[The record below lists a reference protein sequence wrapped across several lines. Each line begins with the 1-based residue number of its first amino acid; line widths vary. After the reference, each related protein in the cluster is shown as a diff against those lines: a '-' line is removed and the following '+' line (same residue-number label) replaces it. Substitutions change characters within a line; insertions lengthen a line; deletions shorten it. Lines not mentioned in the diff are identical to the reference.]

1 MRQKIALTDA
11 RPGCNCRPGV
21 LYFSYMKQGVMTML
35 KRLIA
40 LLGVALI
47 LFSCVACSSN
57 ESERHHHRD
66 DDGDDREALPDVETF
81 EITKAFENAMDESLI
96 LLIDSNLCYVSGE
109 RTEINGVAPCY
120 IGEYLFLPV
129 IFVAESLG
137 AEFST
142 DGEVI
147 TVNYGDITVEIPL
160 SGESLTVNGE
170 EVELELGTVTLEYG
184 TLVPAED
191 YCAALEEELMVDDGL
206 ILIGDGLSD
215 AVATV
220 PEEGVNMAF
229 SAIRADLNPV
239 AAAISAGGVYSGDAT
254 YADRCQYGETI
265 TIDVDIV
272 PCQSEYGDLVG
283 RAGSLYVED
292 LVVTPSDALPGGH
305 KVTMTVYNC
314 QGYTYGSVEVYDKND
329 QLVEFERV
337 TPYQGAKDSV
347 VGLVTDAAIIA
358 KDMYQAITDPNL
370 EYQDYRS
377 ETMSSRN
384 EITVNVPE
392 GGYIFITMNPFY
404 SDYVALYNAVHTYVQ
419 LASASK
425 TVVEALTDA
434 DLDSAAFQQQLV
446 DYLVEKIL
454 PDPVAVAEI
463 ASEFQYF
470 VMDTDDSYKPWEFGS
485 VVESKAAGLMTIFE
499 NADFDINKAM
509 QDLVKDILSDAVD
522 KGLETFVTAVVPVT
536 EIAFDS
542 WKYSTE
548 ASNLVCLF
556 MDLKYCAGTG
566 GLIIEVCDWRT
577 AYANVLRSAPEDTN
591 SFAVYYHLGYL
602 NDDCVPEMFVIHN
615 GSHYGSY
622 VEIYS
627 YQNRQVESIVDFYG
641 EKNIAVAY
649 GVMYYFE
656 FANTVLTG
664 NLHMGYSST
673 TYREVI
679 YNQLCTVH
687 LFCDDYQ
694 AGGSE
699 ATYND
704 QPVTQRVYEQLMH
717 DVAAEYGEE
726 IQASN
731 DFEVSE
737 DGIREGLNR

>member
-1 MRQKIALTDA
+1 
-11 RPGCNCRPGV
+11 
-21 LYFSYMKQGVMTML
+21 ML

-40 LLGVALI
+40 LLGTALI
-47 LFSCVACSSN
+47 LLSCVACTAP
-57 ESERHHHRD
+57 ESGRRHDRD
-66 DDGDDREALPDVETF
+66 DDDDREDLPDVETF
-81 EITKAFENAMDESLI
+81 EITQAFENAMDTSLI
-96 LLIDSNLCYVSGE
+96 LLADSNLCFVAGE
-109 RTEINGVAPCY
+109 RAEINGVAPCY
-120 IGEYLFLPV
+120 IGQHLFLPV

-137 AEFST
+137 AEFAT
-142 DGEVI
+142 DGNVI
-147 TVNYGDITVEIPL
+147 TVTYGDITVEVPL
-160 SGESLTVNGE
+160 TGDSLTVNGE

-191 YCAALEEELMVDDGL
+191 YCAALEKELLVDDGL

-215 AVATV
+215 AVDTV

-239 AAAISAGGVYSGDAT
+239 AAAISNSGAYTSDAT
-254 YADRCQYGETI
+254 YQDRCQFGETI

-292 LVVTPSDALPGGH
+292 LVVTPSDTLPGGH

-337 TPYQGAKDSV
+337 VPFQGAKDSV
-347 VGLVTDAAIIA
+347 VSLITDAAIIA
-358 KDMYQAITDPNL
+358 KDVYQAVTDPNL

-377 ETMSSRN
+377 EALSSKN

-419 LASASK
+419 LLSASK

-454 PDPVAVAEI
+454 PNPVAVAEI
-463 ASEFQYF
+463 VAEFQEF
-470 VMDTDDSYKPWEFGS
+470 VVDTEDSYKPWEFGS
-485 VVESKAAGLMTIFE
+485 VVKSKADGLMTIFE
-499 NADFDINKAM
+499 NADFDINKAV
-509 QDLVKDILSDAVD
+509 QDLAKDILSDAVD
-522 KGLETFVTAVVPVT
+522 KGLETFITAVVPVT

-556 MDLKYCAGTG
+556 MDLNYCTGTG
-566 GLIIEVCDWRT
+566 SLIIEVCDWRT
-577 AYANVLRSAPEDTN
+577 AYANVLRNAPEDTD

-627 YQNRQVESIVDFYG
+627 YQNRQVESIVDGYG
-641 EKNIAVAY
+641 EKDIAVAY
-649 GVMYYFE
+649 GIMYYFPFE
-656 FANTVLTG
+656 NTVLTG
-664 NLHMGYSST
+664 NLQMGYSST
-673 TYREVI
+673 TYREVV

-694 AGGSE
+694 AGGNE

-704 QPVTQRVYEQLMH
+704 QPVTQRVYEQMID
-717 DVAAEYGEE
+717 DVAGEYGEE

-737 DGIREGLNR
+737 AGIKAGLNR